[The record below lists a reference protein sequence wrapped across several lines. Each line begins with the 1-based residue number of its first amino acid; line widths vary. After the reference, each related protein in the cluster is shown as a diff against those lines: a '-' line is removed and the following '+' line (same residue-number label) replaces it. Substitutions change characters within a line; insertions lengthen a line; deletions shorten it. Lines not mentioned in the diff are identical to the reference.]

1 MSNASTP
8 WFVYGSLKPKQLGFR
23 RIERW
28 VSHSKQVELSGHE
41 LVLRDGLPGMRASE
55 QARSVRGAL
64 IWPKRGSGEKLTR
77 AIELFESGGDYETT
91 DVSVN
96 DDGVEFIAHTNM
108 LHKPN
113 RSNPEII
120 RSGKWMVSQDLSFRY
135 ALPVL
140 WRSAH
145 EPGSDVYDSGTR
157 QYWEAYLPVMGT
169 FLNLWSVFERYIAFA
184 QPALDDPENQEALDD
199 PENQEA
205 LDDPE
210 KVRSRFPVAKHFNAL
225 NKSEVGQDVRSQ
237 IESSLP
243 SEGRARRGSVSR
255 SSRSAT
261 NPWDYW
267 YTVRNNAV
275 HGGKTAIKDLAIVSD
290 AARGLSEALVALLA
304 YEVPGLQKIYVDER
318 CLKKKAGL

>member
-1 MSNASTP
+1 MTNAPTP

-28 VSHSKQVELSGHE
+28 VSHSKQVDLSGHE
-41 LVLRDGLPGMRASE
+41 LVLRDGLPGIRASE

-64 IWPKRGSGEKLTR
+64 IWPKQGSGEELKR
-77 AIELFESGGDYETT
+77 AIELFESAGDYETK

-96 DDGVEFIAHTNM
+96 DDGVELIAHTNM

-113 RSNPEII
+113 RSNPEVI
-120 RSGKWMVSQDLSFRY
+120 RNGWWVVSQDLSFRY

-145 EPGSDVYDSGTR
+145 EPGSDVYDSSTR
-157 QYWEAYLPVMGT
+157 EYWEAYLPVMGT

-184 QPALDDPENQEALDD
+184 QPALDDPEYRKALDD
-199 PENQEA
+199 PEYRKA

-210 KVRSRFPVAKHFNAL
+210 KVRNSFTLAKHFNAL
-225 NKSEVGQDVRSQ
+225 NKSKVGQDVRSQ

-243 SEGRARRGSVSR
+243 SEGRARRDSVSR

-261 NPWDYW
+261 NPWDNW
-267 YTVRNNAV
+267 YAIRNNAV
-275 HGGKTAIKDLAIVSD
+275 HGGKTAIKDLDIVSD
-290 AARGLSEALVALLA
+290 AARGLSEALIELLA
-304 YEVPGLQKIYVDER
+304 YEVPPLRKPYIEEG
-318 CLKKKAGL
+318 CLKR

>member
-28 VSHSKQVELSGHE
+28 VSHSKQVDLSGHE
-41 LVLRDGLPGMRASE
+41 LVLRDGLPGIRASE

-64 IWPKRGSGEKLTR
+64 IWPKQGSGEELKR
-77 AIELFESGGDYETT
+77 AIELFESAGDYETK

-96 DDGVEFIAHTNM
+96 DDGVELIAHTNM

-113 RSNPEII
+113 RSNPEVI
-120 RSGKWMVSQDLSFRY
+120 RNGWWVVSQDLSFRH

-145 EPGSDVYDSGTR
+145 EPGSDVYDSSTR
-157 QYWEAYLPVMGT
+157 EYWEAYLPVMGT

-184 QPALDDPENQEALDD
+184 QPALDDPEYRKALDD
-199 PENQEA
+199 PEYRKA

-210 KVRSRFPVAKHFNAL
+210 KVRNSFTLAKHFNAL
-225 NKSEVGQDVRSQ
+225 NKSKVGQDVRSQ

-243 SEGRARRGSVSR
+243 SEGRARRDSVSR

-261 NPWDYW
+261 NPWDNW
-267 YTVRNNAV
+267 YAIRNNAV
-275 HGGKTAIKDLAIVSD
+275 HGGKTAIKDLDIVSD
-290 AARGLSEALVALLA
+290 AARGLSEALIELLA
-304 YEVPGLQKIYVDER
+304 YEVPPLRKPYIEEG
-318 CLKKKAGL
+318 CLKR